1 MACRHGPIS
10 RRYHVKRI
18 IGMMSGKK
26 YWKIVIDAAAIFLG
40 FIVSLAVRFEFKIPA
55 DNFANFWAAIPA
67 IVALY
72 LFMNLL
78 MRIYSG
84 RWKYA
89 SFDELINL
97 ASAATLST
105 SLLFFVSLIFDATR
119 SYIPISV
126 GVMGGVLAL
135 FVMAFARLQYRL
147 LSEMRLRRGDKGSK
161 RVLLIGAGEA
171 GEMIARDMLR
181 HPEYDYS
188 PVGFVDDDPGK
199 KKLVV
204 QGVPVLGGRKD
215 IPRIVQRQE
224 IDEIFITIPSATGE
238 KVREILP
245 YCEES
250 GAKIKILPGIFK
262 AMAGDVGVSA
272 VREIELEDLL
282 GREPVETDLASISAY
297 VTDKVVLVT
306 GAGGSIGSEL
316 SRQLAGLGPKQLLFL
331 DNDETSLFDL
341 EMDLTR
347 RLTPCPFTT
356 IVADVKDP
364 ERITSVFRRYRP
376 QVVFHS
382 AALKHVPM
390 MEYHP
395 SEAVKN
401 NVAGTRNLADACV
414 MMEAERFILI
424 STDKAVHPVNVMG
437 ATKRVAE
444 MIMKSYAARV
454 GTLFAAVRFGNVLG
468 SRGSVVPT
476 FKRQIEDGGPVMV
489 THPDV
494 TRYFMTI
501 PEAAQLVIQAGA
513 FTRGGDI
520 FILDMGEPVRIIEL
534 ATEMVR
540 LMGKEGRVEIKV
552 TGLRPGEKLHEELS
566 FPVEEMQRTPH
577 PKIDKA
583 VHELDLP
590 SGFMALVDEVVEAA
604 RKDDEDRVRALL
616 SRLVPTY
623 EASIPGRGVRPGFRP
638 AASAGPEHQ
647 PTDQPRLHAVE
658 DE

>member
-1 MACRHGPIS
+1 M
-10 RRYHVKRI
+10 
-18 IGMMSGKK
+18 
-26 YWKIVIDAAAIFLG
+26 IDIAAIFLG
-40 FIVSLAVRFEFKIPA
+40 FVVALAIRFEFYIPA
-55 DNFANFWAAIPA
+55 KYLQGFF
-67 IVALY
+67 VASPLIIG
-72 LFMNLL
+72 LFLL
-78 MRIYSG
+78 LNILMKIYAG

-97 ASAATLST
+97 VSAAIIST
-105 SLLFFVSLIFDATR
+105 SLLFVADMLIHGARNYF
-119 SYIPISV
+119 PISIA
-126 GVMGGVLAL
+126 VMGGVLSI
-135 FVMAFARLQYRL
+135 FTMAFVRLQYRL
-147 LSEMRLRRGDKGSK
+147 LSEMRLRRGVRGGKN
-161 RVLLIGAGEA
+161 VLLVGAGEA
-171 GEMIARDMLR
+171 GEMVARDMLR

-188 PVGFVDDDPGK
+188 PVAFVDDDPGK

-204 QGVPVLGGRKD
+204 QGVPVLGGRED
-215 IPRIVQRQE
+215 IPKIVMRQE

-245 YCEES
+245 YCEET

-262 AMAGDVGVSA
+262 AMAGDIGVAS

-297 VTDKVVLVT
+297 ITDKVVLVT

-316 SRQLAGLGPKQLLFL
+316 SRQLCGLGPKQLLFL

-341 EMDLTR
+341 EMEITR

-356 IVADVKDP
+356 IVADIRDA
-364 ERITSVFRRYRP
+364 ERMVSVFKRYRP

-382 AALKHVPM
+382 AALKHVPL

-401 NVAGTRNLADACV
+401 NIMGTRILADACIMLEV
-414 MMEAERFILI
+414 ERFILI

-444 MIMKSYAARV
+444 MIVKSYDGGIR
-454 GTLFAAVRFGNVLG
+454 TLFAAVRFGNVLG

-476 FKRQIEDGGPVMV
+476 FKKQIEEGGPVLV
-489 THPDV
+489 THPDI

-501 PEAAQLVIQAGA
+501 AEASQLVIQAGA

-534 ATEMVR
+534 AHEMVR
-540 LMGKEGRVEIKV
+540 LMGREKDVEIRV
-552 TGLRPGEKLHEELS
+552 SGLRPGEKLHEELT
-566 FPVEEMQRTPH
+566 FPVEEMLRTPH
-577 PKIDKA
+577 PKIDK
-583 VHELDLP
+583 VIHELDVP
-590 SGFMALVDEVVEAA
+590 EDFMALVDEVLEAA
-604 RKDDEDRVRALL
+604 ARDDEDRVRVLL

-623 EASIPGRGVRPGFRP
+623 EASVPGKRFSEEGGTSPRP
-638 AASAGPEHQ
+638 S
-647 PTDQPRLHAVE
+647 TKLHAVK
-658 DE
+658 DEGEAEASTPPA